1 MNVCYCQAQA
11 VYLTRQ
17 LEYIRTI
24 SMARILILY
33 STTDGHTGKICR
45 RLQERLQQQGQQV
58 EIRNIAD
65 GPPDS
70 LDTYEKIVIGA
81 SIRYGKHQPVVLD
94 FIRRNREL
102 LERRGNAFFSVN
114 IVARKPEKNQPETNP
129 YMKSFLRIS
138 KWRPDRLE
146 VFAGR
151 LEYPRY
157 GILDRSVIR
166 FIMLI
171 TGGPTA
177 RDTVIEYTDWERVDN
192 FADEIAAM

>member
-1 MNVCYCQAQA
+1 
-11 VYLTRQ
+11 
-17 LEYIRTI
+17 
-24 SMARILILY
+24 MARILIIY

-45 RLQERLQQQGQQV
+45 RLQERLRKQGHQV
-58 EIRNIAD
+58 EIHDIAD

-81 SIRYGKHQPVVLD
+81 SIRYGRHRPAVFD
-94 FIRRNREL
+94 FIQRNKDL
-102 LERRGNAFFSVN
+102 LERRSNAFFSVN
-114 IVARKPEKNQPETNP
+114 IVARKPAKDKPETNP
-129 YMKSFLRIS
+129 YMKRFLQIS
-138 KWRPDRLE
+138 KWQPDRLA

-157 GILDRSVIR
+157 HILDRSMIR

-177 RDTVIEYTDWERVDN
+177 RDTVIEYTDWGRVDS
-192 FADEIAAM
+192 FADEIDAM

>member
-1 MNVCYCQAQA
+1 
-11 VYLTRQ
+11 
-17 LEYIRTI
+17 
-24 SMARILILY
+24 MARILIIY

-45 RLQERLQQQGQQV
+45 RLQERLREQGHQV
-58 EIRNIAD
+58 EIHDIAD

-81 SIRYGKHQPVVLD
+81 SIRYGRHRPAVFD
-94 FIRRNREL
+94 FIQRNKDL
-102 LERRGNAFFSVN
+102 LERRSNAFFSVN
-114 IVARKPEKNQPETNP
+114 IVARKPEKDKPETNP
-129 YMKSFLRIS
+129 YMKRFLQIS
-138 KWRPDRLE
+138 KWHPDRLA

-151 LEYPRY
+151 LEFPRY
-157 GILDRSVIR
+157 HILDRSMIR

-177 RDTVIEYTDWERVDN
+177 RDTVIEYTDWERVDS